1 MRNEAWRWNDFPRSQ
16 SSKWHSQDSTPTP
29 LILLTS
35 QNISSAPSVSQL
47 LQHYFLLTLFCL
59 IMYTSI
65 CFLKCFKYKRYSPHP
80 SPQKCVTNMHLSR
93 FAWLNLVN
101 VTHSFLLPKPL
112 GGRPWRPNAPL
123 SSSSSQEWMS
133 TRCLLGLQT
142 AKGQSTSSLVL
153 NLCGW

>member
-1 MRNEAWRWNDFPRSQ
+1 MRLGGEM
-16 SSKWHSQDSTPTP
+16 
-29 LILLTS
+29 TS
-35 QNISSAPSVSQL
+35 QGHRAVSDIVRTQPPPL
-47 LQHYFLLTLFCL
+47 WYFLHQRTSVLPLQCLNFFNITSFWLCL

-65 CFLKCFKYKRYSPHP
+65 CFLKCFKYKQYSPHP

-101 VTHSFLLPKPL
+101 VTQSFLLPKPL

-123 SSSSSQEWMS
+123 SSRSSQEWMS

-153 NLCGW
+153 NLCSW